1 MKIDYKK
8 MRKLGEQ
15 NLPYGQIADE
25 MHVSLEVVID
35 YLEGLKVNSPKKIPD
50 ESRTEKYA
58 DSFLERRKKV
68 KKYFLDDMM
77 SADEIAE
84 KLKIS
89 KKLVLEHMDMMGLSE
104 DYRKQVSEKV
114 PESAENENESSITR
128 GANSTEDA
136 DKSVSPEIT
145 IQPKEFEESAESM
158 GNRRNQIMILIYEQG
173 IEPEKIY
180 EIFSDIPHDVIERDI
195 RYVERHENA
204 GLAMSLRSSHVQTRS
219 KKYERNSGFDTPEDQ
234 QAVSEQT
241 ASEQTTVSEQTANK
255 QAEAKEV
262 ESAGKSSQE
271 NNVSSEERRN
281 EVAELIRTT
290 ELDHKGIAK
299 QLGVSVDI
307 VNGDIKYLSRNGII
321 TKEEIN
327 TWKRRRRIGKETADT
342 IDIRRR
348 KIEELV
354 KNTNLTRNEI
364 AEQLGI
370 KPPIVNSDIK
380 WLIIHGKILQED
392 LQKNRAYID
401 RRNKI
406 AELIRTTNL
415 TRNEIIEQLGINPQ
429 MLNNDIKWLK
439 KHGILKAKEI
449 DEWRSRRKQQGKREN
464 SEITERRSRVAEMV
478 RTTDLSPKEIAQQLE
493 VVYFTINNDIQWLKK
508 HGILTAEEI
517 NEWKNRRKQSKEVQQ
532 PEAVI
537 EPTKEVE
544 QSEVVVQEPSEEV
557 EQSEVVVQEPSE
569 EVEQSEVVVQE
580 PSEEVEQ
587 PEEVQPQEADKQNQ
601 DNGLKRGL
609 AEKKYIVMMGQKIKE
624 KAKKGEF
631 ESAIQYLESLLKE
644 IPFTEAENEQFM
656 GIMRVLQRERIKGIQ
671 KRYFNTGSTSIGDE
685 GER

>member
-204 GLAMSLRSSHVQTRS
+204 GLVMSLRSSHVQTRS

-241 ASEQTTVSEQTANK
+241 TVSEQTANK

-271 NNVSSEERRN
+271 NNVSAEERRN

-380 WLIIHGKILQED
+380 
-392 LQKNRAYID
+392 
-401 RRNKI
+401 
-406 AELIRTTNL
+406 
-415 TRNEIIEQLGINPQ
+415 
-429 MLNNDIKWLK
+429 
-439 KHGILKAKEI
+439 
-449 DEWRSRRKQQGKREN
+449 
-464 SEITERRSRVAEMV
+464 
-478 RTTDLSPKEIAQQLE
+478 
-493 VVYFTINNDIQWLKK
+493 
-508 HGILTAEEI
+508 
-517 NEWKNRRKQSKEVQQ
+517 
-532 PEAVI
+532 
-537 EPTKEVE
+537 
-544 QSEVVVQEPSEEV
+544 
-557 EQSEVVVQEPSE
+557 
-569 EVEQSEVVVQE
+569 
-580 PSEEVEQ
+580 
-587 PEEVQPQEADKQNQ
+587 
-601 DNGLKRGL
+601 
-609 AEKKYIVMMGQKIKE
+609 
-624 KAKKGEF
+624 
-631 ESAIQYLESLLKE
+631 
-644 IPFTEAENEQFM
+644 
-656 GIMRVLQRERIKGIQ
+656 
-671 KRYFNTGSTSIGDE
+671 
-685 GER
+685 